1 MAGNP
6 FINSIAKQNRQ
17 GDPRFGRFGAGGSS
31 SQGQYQAQPNYS
43 SEPQQYGQQTYGGMV
58 SRSKRTM
65 TSTSRRSTIR
75 MHNPAMLPLP
85 RATASP

>member
-43 SEPQQYGQQTYGGMV
+43 SEPQQYGQQTYGAPPKSAKNGKGMG
-58 SRSKRTM
+58 
-65 TSTSRRSTIR
+65 STVGGAGGGAQQKSGKVQIT
-75 MHNPAMLPLP
+75 
-85 RATASP
+85 

>member
-6 FINSIAKQNRQ
+6 FINSIAKQNKQ

-43 SEPQQYGQQTYGGMV
+43 SEPQQYGQQTYGYGQPQQA
-58 SRSKRTM
+58 
-65 TSTSRRSTIR
+65 
-75 MHNPAMLPLP
+75 NYDQYQQAQYDP
-85 RATASP
+85 

>member
-31 SQGQYQAQPNYS
+31 SQGQYQAAELLQ
-43 SEPQQYGQQTYGGMV
+43 
-58 SRSKRTM
+58 
-65 TSTSRRSTIR
+65 
-75 MHNPAMLPLP
+75 
-85 RATASP
+85 

>member
-43 SEPQQYGQQTYGGMV
+43 SEPQQYGQQAYEDGSIKTGVLTSKPPTYPTQVG
-58 SRSKRTM
+58 SQSNAK
-65 TSTSRRSTIR
+65 
-75 MHNPAMLPLP
+75 LQ
-85 RATASP
+85 